1 MILNGVNCRLESAQ
15 IGALKRLTFLLSFSI
30 SFFLSVTRHLEIGN
44 FLVYD
49 RLNYELAIIVALK
62 GIAFSSFLAYLI
74 IY

>member
-1 MILNGVNCRLESAQ
+1 MRFLHIIHIENLWRRQCCRHPYVRE
-15 IGALKRLTFLLSFSI
+15 LLHG
-30 SFFLSVTRHLEIGN
+30 VTRHLEIGN

-49 RLNYELAIIVALK
+49 RLNYDLAIIVALK

>member
-1 MILNGVNCRLESAQ
+1 MLSPLFFVNYLLASPVTLKSA
-15 IGALKRLTFLLSFSI
+15 I
-30 SFFLSVTRHLEIGN
+30 

-62 GIAFSSFLAYLI
+62 GIAFSSFLVYLI

>member
-1 MILNGVNCRLESAQ
+1 MGGDGNAVATFFREL
-15 IGALKRLTFLLSFSI
+15 LTG
-30 SFFLSVTRHLEIGN
+30 VTRHLEIGN

-74 IY
+74 IFN

>member
-1 MILNGVNCRLESAQ
+1 MR
-15 IGALKRLTFLLSFSI
+15 FLHIIHIENLWRRHCCCHSYVRE
-30 SFFLSVTRHLEIGN
+30 LLHGVTRHLEIGN

>member
-1 MILNGVNCRLESAQ
+1 MGGDGNAVATLFRE
-15 IGALKRLTFLLSFSI
+15 LLHG
-30 SFFLSVTRHLEIGN
+30 VTRHLEIGN

>member
-1 MILNGVNCRLESAQ
+1 MR
-15 IGALKRLTFLLSFSI
+15 FLHIIHIENLRQLQCCCHLFVRV
-30 SFFLSVTRHLEIGN
+30 LLHGVTRHLEIGN